1 MILALVVGAVGVGL
15 AFLMAD
21 FAERIRLRVY
31 EYRDQEAPES
41 QLKRYLTWVLA
52 VFFVAW
58 SFVAYL

>member
-41 QLKRYLTWVLA
+41 QLKRYLSGVLA

>member
-1 MILALVVGAVGVGL
+1 MTFALIVGAVGVGL

-21 FAERIRLRVY
+21 FAERIRLWVY
-31 EYRDQEAPES
+31 EYRDREAPEN
-41 QLKRYLTWVLA
+41 QLKRYLTGVLA